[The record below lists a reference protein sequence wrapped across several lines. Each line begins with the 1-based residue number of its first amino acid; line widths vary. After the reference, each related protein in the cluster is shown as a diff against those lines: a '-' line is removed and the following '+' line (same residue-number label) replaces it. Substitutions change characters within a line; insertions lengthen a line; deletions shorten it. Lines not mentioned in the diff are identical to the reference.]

1 MGNEPRGNMQFSCGR
16 CEALLTVKHFL
27 AGKKINCPKCHK
39 KVVVPKKEGGVA
51 DMPDA
56 LSAQPGAAT
65 GEKNTGAP
73 AGKGPA
79 TRKKNVP
86 GQPPG
91 QNSELKA
98 LRAENKALRDRL
110 ERQTKTAPP
119 AASGQD
125 DALAAAR
132 KRITDLE
139 QQLSQARTEVEGAR
153 ARAASAIRDRKEKL

>member
-1 MGNEPRGNMQFSCGR
+1 MENEQKANMQFSCGR
-16 CEALLTVKHFL
+16 CEVMLTVKPFL

-56 LSAQPGAAT
+56 LAAKPGAAS
-65 GEKNTGAP
+65 GMHKADAM
-73 AGKGPA
+73 AGKVPG
-79 TRKKNVP
+79 TRKKNAP
-86 GQPPG
+86 GQPPD
-91 QNSELKA
+91 QNVEVKV

-110 ERQTKTAPP
+110 ERQTKSAPS
-119 AASGQD
+119 ASSGQD

-132 KRITDLE
+132 KRIADLE

-153 ARAASAIRDRKEKL
+153 ARAAAAMRDRKEKL